1 MRIGLTGG
9 LGSGATEAARY
20 LESKGYH
27 IVSGDKIG
35 HKTLLSPSVK
45 SALVKRF
52 GEGILSSA
60 GEIDRRKLG
69 EIVFSDDQAR
79 VDLNHIIHPVLLQYL
94 RREVTRSEAE
104 KGVVIVDAALIY
116 EWALQ
121 SYFDVM
127 IVVNAPLQDR
137 IARAVA
143 RDNLT
148 EDLIRQRIAAQ
159 MPLEDKA
166 KLADYVID
174 NLGSIPQLHEKVD
187 RIMQALLL

>member
-27 IVSGDKIG
+27 IVSGDKTG
-35 HKTLLSPSVK
+35 HQTLLSPSVK

-94 RREVTRSEAE
+94 RREVTRTEAE

-143 RDNLT
+143 RDNSS

-174 NLGSIPQLHEKVD
+174 NVGSVSDLHAKLDQVL
-187 RIMQALLL
+187 QAVLL